1 MTRVVVSGACG
12 RMGAAVVGLIGQQTD
27 MELVGGVEAFGHP
40 QLGMPL
46 GGGSVVSDLKA
57 VIDAA
62 DCIVEFGPVE
72 AALEHLVL
80 ASKKGTPFVLGTTGF
95 STGQTEDVKRLARS
109 LPMVYAPNFSVGVAV
124 LGRVVE
130 QARRLLG
137 PGYDTEI
144 VELHHRHK
152 RDAPSGTAKKL
163 AEAVRKAA
171 GSGEIRIH
179 SVRAG
184 DIVGEHYVIM
194 ANEGER
200 IELVHKASSRL
211 AFAQGVLRAI
221 RFIVGRSNGLWT
233 MEDVLGLAQPPAG

>member
-1 MTRVVVSGACG
+1 MLRVIVSGACG
-12 RMGAAVVGLIGQQTD
+12 RMGTAVVGLIGQQTD

-46 GGGSVVSDLKA
+46 GRGTVVSDLKT
-57 VIDAA
+57 VIDAV
-62 DCIVEFGPVE
+62 DCIVEFGPIE
-72 AALEHLVL
+72 AALEHLTV
-80 ASKKGTPFVLGTTGF
+80 ASKKCTPFVLGTTGF
-95 STGQTEDVKRLARS
+95 SDGQTEELNRLVRS
-109 LPMVYAPNFSVGVAV
+109 LPMVYAPNFSIGVAV
-124 LGRVVE
+124 LSRAVE
-130 QARRLLG
+130 QTRKLLG

-152 RDAPSGTAKKL
+152 KDAPSGTAKKL
-163 AEAVRKAA
+163 AEAVRKAD
-171 GSGEIRIH
+171 GSGEVKIH
-179 SVRAG
+179 SVRVG

-221 RFIVGRSNGLWT
+221 RFIVGQPNGLWT
-233 MEDVLGLAQPPAG
+233 MEDVLGLKSQS

>member
-12 RMGAAVVGLIGQQTD
+12 RMGAAVAELIGRQED
-27 MELVGGVEAFGHP
+27 MELAGGVEAFGHP

-46 GGGSVVSDLKA
+46 GRGTVVSDLKT
-57 VIDAA
+57 VTDAA

-72 AALEHLVL
+72 AALEHLAV
-80 ASKKGTPFVLGTTGF
+80 AGKKCTPFVLGTTGF
-95 STGQTEDVKRLARS
+95 SDAQTEELNRLARS
-109 LPMVYAPNFSVGVAV
+109 LPLVYAPNFSIGVAV
-124 LGRVVE
+124 LSRAVE
-130 QARRLLG
+130 QTWKLLG

-152 RDAPSGTAKKL
+152 QDAPSGTAKKL

-171 GSGEIRIH
+171 GSGEVKIH

-221 RFIVGRSNGLWT
+221 RFVVGRPSGLYT
-233 MEDVLGLAQPPAG
+233 IEDVLGLKTQV